1 MIYKRYTVEVNGQVL
16 SVDLAKI
23 NNSLARRLRDNGI
36 LFTEEVLDQE
46 REYDYYRDDKNS
58 ERFLESLIYLLY
70 PDLKTVRSKLDHIVK
85 NLSKEFAKIENIY
98 IGERLSLDEGYSILI
113 SFDNRDSFIPLYS
126 YKYDAPLLDSVVG
139 ETNKF
144 AAQIYSR
151 LW

>member
-1 MIYKRYTVEVNGQVL
+1 MIYKRYTVEVHGQVL
-16 SVDLAKI
+16 SVELAKI
-23 NNSLARRLRDNGI
+23 NNSLSHVLRDNGI
-36 LFTEEVLDQE
+36 LFTEEVLEQE
-46 REYDYYRDDKNS
+46 REYDYYKDDEKM
-58 ERFLESLIYLLY
+58 EKFLESLIYLLY
-70 PDLKTVRSKLDHIVK
+70 PELKANISKLSRIVK

>member
-23 NNSLARRLRDNGI
+23 NNSLARGLRDNGI

>member
-16 SVDLAKI
+16 SVELAKI
-23 NNSLARRLRDNGI
+23 NNSLSHALRDNGI
-36 LFTEEVLDQE
+36 LFPEEVLEQE
-46 REYDYYRDDKNS
+46 REYDYYKDDEKM
-58 ERFLESLIYLLY
+58 EKFLESLIYLLY
-70 PDLKTVRSKLDHIVK
+70 PELKANISKLSRIVK

>member
-16 SVDLAKI
+16 SVELAKI
-23 NNSLARRLRDNGI
+23 NNSLSHALRDNGI
-36 LFTEEVLDQE
+36 LFTEEVLEQE
-46 REYDYYRDDKNS
+46 REYDYYKDDEKM
-58 ERFLESLIYLLY
+58 EKFLESLIYLLY
-70 PDLKTVRSKLDHIVK
+70 PELKANISKLSRIVK
-85 NLSKEFAKIENIY
+85 NLSKEFSKIENIY

>member
-1 MIYKRYTVEVNGQVL
+1 MIYKRYIVEVNGQVL

-23 NNSLARRLRDNGI
+23 NNSLAHTLRDNGI
-36 LFTEEVLDQE
+36 LFTEEVLNQE

-70 PDLKTVRSKLDHIVK
+70 PDLKTVRSKLDRIVK

-113 SFDNRDSFIPLYS
+113 SFDSRDSFIPLYS
-126 YKYDAPLLDSVVG
+126 YKYDVPLLGSVEG
-139 ETNKF
+139 ETKKF

>member
-16 SVDLAKI
+16 SVELAKI
-23 NNSLARRLRDNGI
+23 NNSLAHELRDNGI
-36 LFTEEVLDQE
+36 LFTEEVLEQE

-70 PDLKTVRSKLDHIVK
+70 LDLKTVRSKLDHIVK

>member
-58 ERFLESLIYLLY
+58 ERFLESLICLLY

-113 SFDNRDSFIPLYS
+113 SFDNRDSFITLYS

>member
-16 SVDLAKI
+16 SVELAKI
-23 NNSLARRLRDNGI
+23 NNSLSHALRDNGI
-36 LFTEEVLDQE
+36 LFTEEVLEQE
-46 REYDYYRDDKNS
+46 REYDYYKDDEKM
-58 ERFLESLIYLLY
+58 EKFLESLIYLLY
-70 PDLKTVRSKLDHIVK
+70 PELKENISKLSRIVK

-139 ETNKF
+139 ETKKF
-144 AAQIYSR
+144 AAQIYSS
-151 LW
+151 L

>member
-16 SVDLAKI
+16 SVELAKI
-23 NNSLARRLRDNGI
+23 NNSLAHALRDNGI
-36 LFTEEVLDQE
+36 LFTEEVLEQE
-46 REYDYYRDDKNS
+46 REYDYYKDDEKM
-58 ERFLESLIYLLY
+58 EKFLESLIYLLY
-70 PDLKTVRSKLDHIVK
+70 PELKANVSKLSRIVK